1 MKNLRGFIFWSGI
14 LIIIA
19 TNVMSSSLSNL
30 DEIWNFN
37 LARCIANGLV
47 PYKDINMIV
56 TPLLSFIVAPF
67 LKLFGQELFITRAIL
82 IVLTFIIFVLIYN
95 IFRKLNISKTVSKL
109 SVISILFLQLSYLGL
124 NYNYFIMCLTAIIIL
139 LELSCIRKNS
149 NIIVKELFIGL
160 LGGLAVCTKQ
170 TIGVLICGVII
181 CSPLFFINKKDD
193 IKNVLKH
200 IGIRAV
206 GIIIPIIAFI
216 IYLIVNN
223 AFYEFIDYAIK
234 GIKTFSNTISY
245 KDLINS
251 QKIYIKIL
259 SIIAPILL
267 IITLG
272 LNVVLKLK
280 KKADKNLF
288 ILTIYTLPI
297 FILVYPIADEFHF
310 AIAIIPIIILF
321 VYELAKTIRRL
332 IKKTFIEKYIMEFL
346 EIITVLGTISLA
358 LFFVV
363 KYDETLGN
371 LSKYK
376 LVNHFYQINISE
388 SVYKSIS
395 TVDNYISSSE
405 KKVYILDS
413 TAAVYMIPIDR
424 YNKDYDLFLLG
435 NLGSGAE
442 EKQIDNI
449 KNEDAKYLIL
459 KDEYNRNWQTP
470 ENVRSYI
477 KDNMKYIESVDIF
490 DVYEN
495 NPKTEEQTDETPQ
508 NTEENNV
515 DQGNIEQTNIEE
527 AENIVQ
533 NQQEEIVP
541 QDQSTEQ

>member
-47 PYKDINMIV
+47 PYKDINMVV

-82 IVLTFIIFVLIYN
+82 ILLTFIIFVLIYN
-95 IFRKLNISKTVSKL
+95 IFRKLNISKTISKV
-109 SVISILFLQLSYLGL
+109 SVISILLLQLSYLGL

-200 IGIRAV
+200 IGIRII
-206 GIIIPIIAFI
+206 GMIIPIIAFI
-216 IYLIVNN
+216 IYLMVNN
-223 AFYEFIDYAIK
+223 AFHEFIDYAIK

-259 SIIAPILL
+259 GIIAPILL
-267 IITLG
+267 IITIVF
-272 LNVVLKLK
+272 NIVLKLK
-280 KKADKNLF
+280 KKVDKNLF
-288 ILTIYTLPI
+288 ILIVYTLPI

-310 AIAIIPIIILF
+310 VIAVIPIIILF
-321 VYELAKTIRRL
+321 VYELVKIFRRF

-388 SVYKSIS
+388 SVYKSITS
-395 TVDNYISSSE
+395 VDKYISSSQ

-413 TAAVYMIPIDR
+413 TAAIYMIPLDR

-470 ENVRSYI
+470 ERVRSYI

-495 NPKTEEQTDETPQ
+495 NSKTEEPPQ
-508 NTEENNV
+508 NTENNSV
-515 DQGNIEQTNIEE
+515 DQSNSEQTNSEE

-533 NQQEEIVP
+533 NQQEEVVP
-541 QDQSTEQ
+541 QSQPTEQ

>member
-47 PYKDINMIV
+47 PYKDINMVV

-82 IVLTFIIFVLIYN
+82 ILLTFIIFVLIYN
-95 IFRKLNISKTVSKL
+95 IFRKLNISKTISKV
-109 SVISILFLQLSYLGL
+109 SVISILLLQLSYLGL

-160 LGGLAVCTKQ
+160 LGGLAGCTKQ

-200 IGIRAV
+200 IGIRII
-206 GIIIPIIAFI
+206 GMIIPIIAFI
-216 IYLIVNN
+216 IYLMVNN
-223 AFYEFIDYAIK
+223 AFHEFIDYAIK

-259 SIIAPILL
+259 GIIAPILL
-267 IITLG
+267 IITIVF
-272 LNVVLKLK
+272 NIVLKLK
-280 KKADKNLF
+280 KKVDKNLF
-288 ILTIYTLPI
+288 ILTVYTLPI

-310 AIAIIPIIILF
+310 VIAVIPIIILF
-321 VYELAKTIRRL
+321 VYELVKIFRRF
-332 IKKTFIEKYIMEFL
+332 IKKTFIEKYMMEFL

-388 SVYKSIS
+388 SVYKSITS
-395 TVDNYISSSE
+395 VDKYISSSQ

-413 TAAVYMIPIDR
+413 TAAIYMIPLDR

-435 NLGSGAE
+435 NLGSGVE

-470 ENVRSYI
+470 ERVRSYI

-495 NPKTEEQTDETPQ
+495 NSKTEEQTEEPPQ
-508 NTEENNV
+508 NTENNSV
-515 DQGNIEQTNIEE
+515 DQSNNEQTNSEE
-527 AENIVQ
+527 AENTVQ

-541 QDQSTEQ
+541 QSQPTEQ